1 MDLRDQFA
9 IAAMQAALGQIAEL
23 GPEPMRLVAAEAYE
37 MADAMI
43 AEQKT
48 MLKLKIK
55 LNRCWLRRSKK
66 TTLGLTQQFFCR
78 LEIWFFSFLLGCNIR
93 S

>member
-23 GPEPMRLVAAEAYE
+23 GPELMKLVAAEAYE

-43 AEQKT
+43 AEREKHYVESVDEIKQ
-48 MLKLKIK
+48 MLVEAIREEHPSINTGVFIPAGNLIFQ
-55 LNRCWLRRSKK
+55 LATGR
-66 TTLGLTQQFFCR
+66 QF
-78 LEIWFFSFLLGCNIR
+78 
-93 S
+93 